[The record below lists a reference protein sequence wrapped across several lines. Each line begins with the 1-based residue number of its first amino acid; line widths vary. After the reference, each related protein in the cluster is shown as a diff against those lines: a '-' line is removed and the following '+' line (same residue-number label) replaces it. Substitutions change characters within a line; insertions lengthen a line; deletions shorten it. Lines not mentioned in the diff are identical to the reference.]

1 MSLTGNIKRTV
12 GYFKKNGIKD
22 TFYAVAERLDQKRK
36 YKYRY
41 EAPTEAELAEQRAY
55 VFREPVLISVVVP
68 AYETKDVFMQ
78 DLILSLEDQTYRNF
92 ELVIADASK
101 TDAVKN
107 IVEDFS
113 SQYDFIRYLRL
124 ESNDGISENT
134 NRGIDAATGKY
145 IGLLDHDDVLT
156 PDALFHVMCAIE
168 DSDVL
173 PDLIYSD
180 EDKADGFLDRFFDP
194 YRKNDFNR
202 DLLFTNNYICHFSVF
217 RAEVIKGSKL
227 RKEYDGAQDYDLILR
242 ICAGAKGPEYIK
254 HIPRVLYHWR
264 CHTSSTSD
272 NPESKMYAYEAGR
285 RAAEAAVRELT
296 GKQVEVK
303 MTKHL
308 GFYRTEYGDGI
319 FDLRPDIGAVG
330 GPLFRAGRV
339 SGGAMDKEGHVMFEG
354 LPKGF
359 SGLIHIASL
368 QQDVEAADIRNIRI
382 RDDLMPL
389 FREVTGEDSPDS
401 KALDTLND
409 KDAVAESLKFCNK
422 LREQGIVIMYDPDL
436 TKNRG

>member
-1 MSLTGNIKRTV
+1 MSLTGNIKRTA
-12 GYFKKNGIKD
+12 GYLKKNGIKD
-22 TFYAVAERLDQKRK
+22 TVYAVAERLDQKRK

-41 EAPTEAELAEQRAY
+41 EAPSEAELARQSSF

-78 DLILSLEDQTYRNF
+78 DLILSLEDQTYRKF
-92 ELVIADASK
+92 ELVIADASE
-101 TDAVKN
+101 TDSVKN
-107 IVEDFS
+107 IVEDF
-113 SQYDFIRYLRL
+113 QKQFDFIRYIRL
-124 ESNDGISENT
+124 ESNDGISDNT
-134 NRGIDAATGKY
+134 NRGIDAATGEY

-156 PDALFHVMCAIE
+156 PDALFHVMSEIE
-168 DSDVL
+168 DSEVL

-180 EDKADGFLDRFFDP
+180 EDKADGFLDKFFDP

-217 RAEVIKGSKL
+217 RAEVIKTLKL

-242 ICAGAKGPEYIK
+242 TCALAKGPEYIR
-254 HIPRVLYHWR
+254 HIPKVLYHWR

-285 RAAEAAVRELT
+285 RAAEAAVKEFC
-296 GKQVEVK
+296 GNHVDVE

-308 GFYRTEYGDGI
+308 GFYRTLYGEDI

-330 GPLFRAGRV
+330 GPLFKNGRI
-339 SGGAMDKEGHVMFEG
+339 SGGDMDKDGQVLFGG

-368 QQDVEAADIRNIRI
+368 QQDVEAADIRKIRI
-382 RDDLMPL
+382 RDDLLPL
-389 FREVTGEDSPDS
+389 FKEVTGLERPDEKEMS
-401 KALDTLND
+401 VLSD
-409 KDAVAESLKFCNK
+409 KDAVALSLEFCNK
-422 LREQGIVIMYDPDL
+422 LRERGIVIMYDPDL
-436 TKNRG
+436 

>member
-1 MSLTGNIKRTV
+1 MSLTGNIKRTA
-12 GYFKKNGIKD
+12 GYLKKNGIKD
-22 TFYAVAERLDQKRK
+22 TVYAVAERLDQKRK

-41 EAPTEAELAEQRAY
+41 EAPSEAELARQRSF

-78 DLILSLEDQTYRNF
+78 DLILSLEDQTYRKF
-92 ELVIADASK
+92 ELVIADASE
-101 TDAVKN
+101 TDSVKN
-107 IVEDFS
+107 IVEDF
-113 SQYDFIRYLRL
+113 QKQFDFIRYIRL
-124 ESNDGISENT
+124 ESNDGISDNT
-134 NRGIDAATGKY
+134 NRGIDAATGEF

-156 PDALFHVMCAIE
+156 PDALFQVMSEIE
-168 DSDVL
+168 DSEVL

-180 EDKADGFLDRFFDP
+180 EDKADGFLDKFFDP

-217 RAEVIKGSKL
+217 RAEVIKALKL

-242 ICAGAKGPEYIK
+242 TCALAKGPEYIR
-254 HIPRVLYHWR
+254 HIPKVLYHWR

-285 RAAEAAVRELT
+285 RAAEAAVKEFC
-296 GKQVEVK
+296 GKHVDVE
-303 MTKHL
+303 MTRHL
-308 GFYRTEYGDGI
+308 GFYRTLYGEDI

-330 GPLFRAGRV
+330 GPLFKNGRI
-339 SGGAMDKEGHVMFEG
+339 SGGAMDKDGQVLFGG

-368 QQDVEAADIRNIRI
+368 QQDVEAADIRKIRI
-382 RDDLMPL
+382 RDDLLPL
-389 FREVTGEDSPDS
+389 FKEVTGVERPDEKEMS
-401 KALDTLND
+401 VLSD
-409 KDAVAESLKFCNK
+409 KDAVALSLDFCNK
-422 LREQGIVIMYDPDL
+422 LRARGIVIMYDPDL
-436 TKNRG
+436 

>member
-1 MSLTGNIKRTV
+1 MSLTGIIKRTA
-12 GYFKKNGIKD
+12 GYLKKNGIKD
-22 TFYAVAERLDQKRK
+22 TVYAVAERLDQKRK

-41 EAPTEAELAEQRAY
+41 EAPSEAELARQRSF

-78 DLILSLEDQTYRNF
+78 DLILSLEDQTYRKF
-92 ELVIADASK
+92 ELVIADASE
-101 TDAVKN
+101 TDSVKN
-107 IVEDFS
+107 IVEDF
-113 SQYDFIRYLRL
+113 QKQFDFIRYIRL
-124 ESNDGISENT
+124 ESNDGISDNT
-134 NRGIDAATGKY
+134 NRGIDAATGVY

-156 PDALFHVMCAIE
+156 PDALFHVMSEIE
-168 DSDVL
+168 DSEVL

-180 EDKADGFLDRFFDP
+180 EDKADGFLDKFFDP

-217 RAEVIKGSKL
+217 RAEVIKALKL

-242 ICAGAKGPEYIK
+242 TCALAEGPEYIR
-254 HIPRVLYHWR
+254 HIPKVLYHWR

-285 RAAEAAVRELT
+285 RAAEAAVKEFC
-296 GKQVEVK
+296 GKHVDVE

-308 GFYRTEYGDGI
+308 GFYRTLYGEDI

-330 GPLFRAGRV
+330 GSLFKNGRI
-339 SGGAMDKEGHVMFEG
+339 SGGAMDKDGQVLFGG

-368 QQDVEAADIRNIRI
+368 QQDVEAADIRKIRI
-382 RDDLMPL
+382 RDDLLPL
-389 FREVTGEDSPDS
+389 FKEVTGLERPDEKEMS
-401 KALDTLND
+401 VLSD
-409 KDAVAESLKFCNK
+409 KDAVALSLEFCNK
-422 LREQGIVIMYDPDL
+422 LRERGIVIMYDPDL
-436 TKNRG
+436 

>member
-1 MSLTGNIKRTV
+1 MSLTGNIKRTA
-12 GYFKKNGIKD
+12 GYLKKNGIKD
-22 TFYAVAERLDQKRK
+22 TVYAVAERLDQKRK

-41 EAPTEAELAEQRAY
+41 EAPSEAELARQRSF

-78 DLILSLEDQTYRNF
+78 DLILSLEDQTYRKF
-92 ELVIADASK
+92 ELVIADASE
-101 TDAVKN
+101 TDSVKN
-107 IVEDFS
+107 LVEDF
-113 SQYDFIRYLRL
+113 QKQFDFIRYIRL
-124 ESNDGISENT
+124 ESNDGISDNT
-134 NRGIDAATGKY
+134 NRGIDAATGEF

-156 PDALFHVMCAIE
+156 PDALFHMMSEIE
-168 DSDVL
+168 DSEVL

-180 EDKADGFLDRFFDP
+180 EDKADGFLDKFFDP

-217 RAEVIKGSKL
+217 RAEVIKTLKL

-242 ICAGAKGPEYIK
+242 TCALAEGPEYIR
-254 HIPRVLYHWR
+254 HIPKVLYHWR

-285 RAAEAAVRELT
+285 RAAEAAVKEFC
-296 GKQVEVK
+296 GKHVDVE

-308 GFYRTEYGDGI
+308 GFYRTLYGEDI

-330 GPLFRAGRV
+330 GPLFKNGRI
-339 SGGAMDKEGHVMFEG
+339 SGGAMDKDGQVLFGG

-368 QQDVEAADIRNIRI
+368 QQDVEAADIRKIRI
-382 RDDLMPL
+382 RDDLLPL
-389 FREVTGEDSPDS
+389 FKEVTGVERPDEKEIS
-401 KALDTLND
+401 VLSD
-409 KDAVAESLKFCNK
+409 KDAVALSLEFCNK
-422 LREQGIVIMYDPDL
+422 LRKRGIVIMYDPDL
-436 TKNRG
+436 

>member
-1 MSLTGNIKRTV
+1 MSLTGNIKRTA
-12 GYFKKNGIKD
+12 GYLKKNGIKD
-22 TFYAVAERLDQKRK
+22 TVYAVAERLDQKRK

-41 EAPTEAELAEQRAY
+41 EAPSEAELARQSSF

-78 DLILSLEDQTYRNF
+78 DLILSLEDQTYRKF
-92 ELVIADASK
+92 ELVIADASE
-101 TDAVKN
+101 TDSVKN
-107 IVEDFS
+107 IVEDF
-113 SQYDFIRYLRL
+113 QKQFDFIRYIRL
-124 ESNDGISENT
+124 ESNDGISDNT
-134 NRGIDAATGKY
+134 NRGIDAATGEY

-156 PDALFHVMCAIE
+156 PDALFHVMSEIE
-168 DSDVL
+168 DSEVL

-180 EDKADGFLDRFFDP
+180 EDKADGFLDKFFDP

-217 RAEVIKGSKL
+217 RAEVIKTLKL
-227 RKEYDGAQDYDLILR
+227 RKVYDGAQDYDLILR
-242 ICAGAKGPEYIK
+242 TCALAKGPEYIR
-254 HIPRVLYHWR
+254 HIPKVLYHWR

-285 RAAEAAVRELT
+285 RAAEAAVKEFC
-296 GKQVEVK
+296 GNHVDVE

-308 GFYRTEYGDGI
+308 GFYRTLYGEDI

-330 GPLFRAGRV
+330 GPLFKNGRI
-339 SGGAMDKEGHVMFEG
+339 SGGAMDKDGQVLFGG

-368 QQDVEAADIRNIRI
+368 QQDVEAADIRKIRI
-382 RDDLMPL
+382 RDDLLPL
-389 FREVTGEDSPDS
+389 FKEVTGLERPDEKEMS
-401 KALDTLND
+401 VLSD
-409 KDAVAESLKFCNK
+409 KDAVALSLEFCNK
-422 LREQGIVIMYDPDL
+422 LRERGIVIMYDPDL
-436 TKNRG
+436 